1 VGVPFFRA
9 QIHRKYRRVAE
20 DTLEWYEETTA
31 LLIPY
36 LGLWVNVDPSIKPGK
51 WVNVDHN
58 PEKVGEIIG
67 RLQCIL
73 CILLQYY
80 SSMP

>member
-1 VGVPFFRA
+1 MKKPRHCSF
-9 QIHRKYRRVAE
+9 H
-20 DTLEWYEETTA
+20 TW
-31 LLIPY
+31 
-36 LGLWVNVDPSIKPGK
+36 GLWVNVDPSIKPGK